1 MTDIQDIA
9 QKAANLSPIILYVA
23 LLGGLIFFR
32 KLDPLYKSISIYVLI
47 LLLCD
52 WLIHIF
58 IYYWNNTLM
67 VLFIYS
73 ITELSFML
81 YFYKKFMFKKKQRLV
96 TILGGLGLL
105 YIIVEVLLIFV
116 FKELDIKQFQPYCKV
131 VDNFIIIL
139 MALAYLQE
147 RVDNFREL
155 KWGNFRLN
163 IVFLVFFTLNSLFFL
178 PFNFMINA
186 TSIKFYFWIGHI
198 FLLILFYMYLT
209 FEIINNGLS
218 NKIKKA

>member
-32 KLDPLYKSISIYVLI
+32 KLDPLYKSISLYVLI

-81 YFYKKFMFKKKQRLV
+81 YFYKKFMFKKKHRLV

-209 FEIINNGLS
+209 SEIINNGLS
-218 NKIKKA
+218 NKTKKA